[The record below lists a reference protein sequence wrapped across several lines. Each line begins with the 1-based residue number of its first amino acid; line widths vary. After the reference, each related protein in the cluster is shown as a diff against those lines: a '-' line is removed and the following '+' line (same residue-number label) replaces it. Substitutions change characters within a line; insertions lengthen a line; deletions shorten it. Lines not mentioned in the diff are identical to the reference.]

1 MTTHERLA
9 TWLATKKRD
18 YKTGVQIFIDLN
30 IDVKK
35 IEFFSSGAEKIHQNI
50 LFRQL
55 ENYARIHKIKPKK
68 FEEKKPVHV
77 PRAKLK
83 SQEMP
88 KASKEYAAQKIERP
102 LIDTNPSV
110 KYGDLPENLQELFK
124 QNSQMNGEMKALHA
138 ELKFIQDDP
147 EKEER
152 RKELAEGIVERKEKS
167 RANWDVIDTWWKNR
181 DAEKPVETEKSP
193 EQKAAD
199 EALKKD
205 KRIKANLNYIRRY
218 KNTTKKKQKEELEAR
233 KKELDAWKVS
243 YEELLK

>member
-1 MTTHERLA
+1 MTTQQRLA
-9 TWLATKKRD
+9 TWLASKNRD
-18 YKTGVQIFIDLN
+18 YKTGVQLFIDLN

-35 IEFFSSGAEKIHQNI
+35 IEFFSSGEEKIHRNI

-55 ENYARIHKIKPKK
+55 ENYARIHKIRPQVFK
-68 FEEKKPVHV
+68 EKAPVHQK
-77 PRAKLK
+77 RGKLK
-83 SQEMP
+83 AQEMP
-88 KASKEYAAQKIERP
+88 KATKVQPGEKTERV

-110 KYGDLPENLQELFK
+110 KYDDLPANLKVLFK
-124 QNSQMNGEMKALHA
+124 ENSQMAGEMKALHA

-152 RKELAEGIVERKEKS
+152 RKKLAEGIVERKEKS
-167 RANWDVIDTWWKNR
+167 RVNWNEIDEWWKNR
-181 DAEKPVETEKSP
+181 HQVKEPKKSP
-193 EQKAAD
+193 EELAAE

-233 KKELDAWKVS
+233 KKELDAWGVS